1 MAGSICSP
9 IANDIPAEK
18 EASMTK
24 VNKQG
29 SHRPDTKR
37 KAGSPKPVE
46 AQKTTTGAAGND
58 MMVTPKDSTPAN
70 KGKQSVKSSQ
80 ARVGGT
86 AVPGARSTQPK
97 EITATNPQ
105 QQQAES
111 YNRDMRRR
119 MQHLGTG
126 PGQGSTAQDQRQKR
140 LEKRKRRVE
149 ERRQEVKKVAATG
162 PRNIV
167 LGRRNTYFLI
177 AVVVVIILVIVAA
190 YLINHH

>member
-1 MAGSICSP
+1 
-9 IANDIPAEK
+9 
-18 EASMTK
+18 MTK

-29 SHRPDTKR
+29 SHRSEAKR
-37 KAGSPKPVE
+37 KAGSPKPAEVK
-46 AQKTTTGAAGND
+46 KTTTGAARND
-58 MMVTPKDSTPAN
+58 MMVTPKDTAPAN
-70 KGKQSVKSSQ
+70 KGKQSVRSTQ

-86 AVPGARSTQPK
+86 AVPGAKSMQPK
-97 EITATNPQ
+97 EITTTNPQ

-126 PGQGSTAQDQRQKR
+126 PGQGSTVQDQRQKR
-140 LEKRKRRVE
+140 LDKRKKRIE

-162 PRNIV
+162 PRNIS

>member
-1 MAGSICSP
+1 
-9 IANDIPAEK
+9 
-18 EASMTK
+18 MTK

-29 SHRPDTKR
+29 SHRSEAKR
-37 KAGSPKPVE
+37 KAGSPKPAEVK
-46 AQKTTTGAAGND
+46 KTTTGAARND
-58 MMVTPKDSTPAN
+58 MMVTPKDTAPAN
-70 KGKQSVKSSQ
+70 KGRQNVRSTQ

-86 AVPGARSTQPK
+86 AVPGAKSTQPK
-97 EITATNPQ
+97 EITTTNPQ

-126 PGQGSTAQDQRQKR
+126 PGQGSTVQDQRQKR
-140 LEKRKRRVE
+140 LDKKKKRIE

-162 PRNIV
+162 PRNIS

>member
-1 MAGSICSP
+1 
-9 IANDIPAEK
+9 
-18 EASMTK
+18 MTK

-29 SHRPDTKR
+29 SHRPEAKR
-37 KAGSPKPVE
+37 KAGSPKPAE
-46 AQKTTTGAAGND
+46 AKKTTMGATSND
-58 MMVTPKDSTPAN
+58 MMVTPKDNAPVN
-70 KGKQSVKSSQ
+70 KGKQSARSNQ
-80 ARVGGT
+80 TRVGGT
-86 AVPGARSTQPK
+86 AVPGAKSTQPK
-97 EITATNPQ
+97 EITTTNPQ

-111 YNRDMRRR
+111 YNRNMRRR

-126 PGQGSTAQDQRQKR
+126 PGQGSVQDQRQKR

-162 PRNIV
+162 PRNIS

>member
-1 MAGSICSP
+1 
-9 IANDIPAEK
+9 
-18 EASMTK
+18 MTK

-29 SHRPDTKR
+29 SHRPETKK
-37 KAGSPKPVE
+37 KAGPPKPVE
-46 AQKTTTGAAGND
+46 AQKTTTGATGND

-70 KGKQSVKSSQ
+70 KGKQSAKSNQ
-80 ARVGGT
+80 TRVGAT
-86 AVPGARSTQPK
+86 AVPGAKSTQPK
-97 EITATNPQ
+97 EITTTDPQ

-126 PGQGSTAQDQRQKR
+126 PSQGSAVQDQRQKR
-140 LEKRKRRVE
+140 LDKRKKRIE

-162 PRNIV
+162 PRNIY

-177 AVVVVIILVIVAA
+177 AVVALIILVIIVA

>member
-1 MAGSICSP
+1 MAGSIRSP

-70 KGKQSVKSSQ
+70 KGKQDVKSSQ
-80 ARVGGT
+80 GRVGGK
-86 AVPGARSTQPK
+86 AVPGARSTEPK
-97 EITATNPQ
+97 EITATSPQ
-105 QQQAES
+105 QQQAAS
-111 YNRDMRRR
+111 SNRNLRPRLHHIR
-119 MQHLGTG
+119 MA
-126 PGQGSTAQDQRQKR
+126 QGNSATTQDTRST
-140 LEKRKRRVE
+140 
-149 ERRQEVKKVAATG
+149 
-162 PRNIV
+162 
-167 LGRRNTYFLI
+167 
-177 AVVVVIILVIVAA
+177 
-190 YLINHH
+190 